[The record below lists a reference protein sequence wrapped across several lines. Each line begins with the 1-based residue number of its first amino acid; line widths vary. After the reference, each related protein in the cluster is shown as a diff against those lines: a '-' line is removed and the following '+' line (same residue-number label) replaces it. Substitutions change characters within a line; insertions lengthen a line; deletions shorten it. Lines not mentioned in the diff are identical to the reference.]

1 MMKHI
6 IYIIVACLAVT
17 TAQAQ
22 VITQLAKEA
31 MQIPRGDR
39 PDDDKGINQLEKYT
53 VNVDTTS
60 AYNALLDSVQQAT
73 DAQQWSRAEQF
84 IKQMVALDPT
94 NVNNSLLLSNL
105 GTVQRM
111 QGKFDD
117 ALRSYNMAL
126 DMTPNAVAI
135 LTNRGVLHIQRGELD
150 AADADLQRVVERDA
164 QNEEALFWLAFIAM
178 NRGQADVATSR
189 LYEILAFNPRSVQA
203 LEGKALLAKA
213 TGDYTN
219 ALSLYTQLIENA
231 QDADYYANRAD
242 CALMLRNLSQAS
254 EDIQS
259 ALNIN
264 PDDGYLYLLRAKLN
278 KMRFNFDD
286 MDRDIKLA
294 EQHGVD
300 PEEIQ
305 NSLK

>member
-73 DAQQWSRAEQF
+73 DAQLWSRAEQF

-189 LYEILAFNPRSVQA
+189 LDEILAFNPRSVQA

-219 ALSLYTQLIENA
+219 ALSLYTQLLETA

>member
-1 MMKHI
+1 MKHI

-189 LYEILAFNPRSVQA
+189 LDEILAFNPRSVQA

-219 ALSLYTQLIENA
+219 ALSLYTQLIENV

-278 KMRFNFDD
+278 KMRFNYDE

>member
-1 MMKHI
+1 MKHI

-189 LYEILAFNPRSVQA
+189 LDELLAFNPRSVQA

-254 EDIQS
+254 EDSQS

-286 MDRDIKLA
+286 MERDIKLA

>member
-1 MMKHI
+1 MKHI

-189 LYEILAFNPRSVQA
+189 LDEILAFNPRSVQA

>member
-1 MMKHI
+1 MKHI

-178 NRGQADVATSR
+178 NRGQADVATSC
-189 LYEILAFNPRSVQA
+189 LDEILAFNPRSVQA

>member
-1 MMKHI
+1 MKHI

-178 NRGQADVATSR
+178 NRGQADVAASR
-189 LYEILAFNPRSVQA
+189 LDEILAFNPSSVQA

-219 ALSLYTQLIENA
+219 ALSLYTQLLETA
-231 QDADYYANRAD
+231 HDADYYANRAD

-254 EDIQS
+254 VDIQS

-286 MDRDIKLA
+286 MERDIKLA

>member
-1 MMKHI
+1 MKHI

-189 LYEILAFNPRSVQA
+189 LDEILAFNPRSVQA

-231 QDADYYANRAD
+231 QDADYYTNRAD

>member
-189 LYEILAFNPRSVQA
+189 LDEILAFNPRSVQA

-219 ALSLYTQLIENA
+219 ALSLYTQLLETA

-294 EQHGVD
+294 EQHGID

>member
-178 NRGQADVATSR
+178 NRGQADVAASR
-189 LYEILAFNPRSVQA
+189 LDEILAFNPRSVQA

-231 QDADYYANRAD
+231 QDVDYYANRAD

-286 MDRDIKLA
+286 MERDIKLA

>member
-1 MMKHI
+1 MKHI

-150 AADADLQRVVERDA
+150 AAAADLQRVVERDA

-189 LYEILAFNPRSVQA
+189 LDEILAFNPRSVQA

>member
-189 LYEILAFNPRSVQA
+189 LDEILAFNPRSVQA

>member
-1 MMKHI
+1 MKHI

-189 LYEILAFNPRSVQA
+189 LDEILAFNPRSVQA

-219 ALSLYTQLIENA
+219 ALSLYTQLLETA

-294 EQHGVD
+294 EQHGID

>member
-1 MMKHI
+1 MKHI

-150 AADADLQRVVERDA
+150 AADADLQRVAERDA

-189 LYEILAFNPRSVQA
+189 LDEILAFNPRSVQA

-286 MDRDIKLA
+286 MERDIKLA

>member
-189 LYEILAFNPRSVQA
+189 LDEILAFNPRSVQA

-219 ALSLYTQLIENA
+219 ALSLYTQLLETV

-286 MDRDIKLA
+286 MERDIKLA

>member
-1 MMKHI
+1 MKHI

-189 LYEILAFNPRSVQA
+189 LDEILAFNPRSVQA

-219 ALSLYTQLIENA
+219 ALSLYTQLLETV

-286 MDRDIKLA
+286 MERDIKLA

>member
-1 MMKHI
+1 MKHI

-189 LYEILAFNPRSVQA
+189 LDEILAFNPRSVQA

-219 ALSLYTQLIENA
+219 ALSLYTQLIENV